1 MKVQDYSQMIRHM
14 TRDKTTDVPGSMAHE
29 LRMAS
34 AETDKIKAMM
44 NKKFGSGTMKY
55 GSEIPQPAT
64 RDDVIQIDAINSF
77 MKRNPAAEGGRMKF
91 YKGMSAK
98 KAPQEI
104 IKTDIKSLQPNKK
117 GYIDS
122 KTVKELDPNYLG
134 DFKGGDL
141 ERPTKVYKSGTPGSI
156 LDDAIEIR
164 NIIVN
169 NKGNIFGLEEL
180 GEMAEIFGEGS
191 RKSGKGNRPDIRR
204 VRAALA
210 VAKDNFP
217 EIGNFKFVTD
227 RYKIDGSQ
235 RKQLN
240 MVVDTIKNYQNSVGE
255 EKLANFLPENMGMFY
270 KSLREANPEKGL
282 YIKMYNF
289 GPEQIKYISDRITDE
304 TGQKFTSKDYKNLVN
319 EVKDFRKSLAIDA
332 RQATRLKGMH
342 NKIVELANDDIIQ
355 NLLKGDL
362 DRPTQ
367 TKLLERATEL
377 VGGDASIASRR
388 LFQMAEAMSDTSNAY
403 KNLGIEINNN
413 KANKVISTGRDI
425 GGVNNRYGMSSV
437 LYDYYGNVVDKA
449 LGAGEG
455 KTFIGKY
462 QQQIRNLLDKGRSPD
477 EIFSLTASARRGL
490 SPYAIFTQDLNTQV
504 NSAIKGAYIDSALS
518 TTHEK
523 LQNIFKGK
531 KYNQLN
537 AADKKAVNKLVEDFE
552 KTKVNALNQP
562 TNPTAV
568 KNGAKPIYLTAAEK
582 KNIQLPEFDLK
593 NAPSKSISDYKNFDK
608 NLQSAFDKSY
618 NNVGY
623 SMKVPKE
630 YLTQKQMITNLTK
643 GTSMFGAKGNI
654 AAGIVAG
661 VLGYK
666 GEDILKGTGLM
677 DKEYELTASA
687 GDAPLVEKGLSTGE
701 KVAAGTAAGLG
712 LGTKLGRKILG
723 NTLSAA
729 GLPLSVALNTAIG
742 IDPTSAVDRTI
753 LAGEAALA
761 PSMIKDAIRV
771 TDKIKNPLLRK
782 VAQGITTINPKY
794 ALKAARA
801 LSPIGIASLAG
812 EGLYQV
818 GKLGYEDQQRFN
830 ALSPEEQA
838 AERAE
843 QEKFAFD
850 IEGA

>member
-1 MKVQDYSQMIRHM
+1 MAYKNTVKDYSQMIGYL
-14 TRDKTTDVPGSMAHE
+14 TRDKTTDVPGSMAHG
-29 LRMAS
+29 LR
-34 AETDKIKAMM
+34 TGFYD
-44 NKKFGSGTMKY
+44 
-55 GSEIPQPAT
+55 
-64 RDDVIQIDAINSF
+64 
-77 MKRNPAAEGGRMKF
+77 GGRAGF

-98 KAPQEI
+98 KAPQKI
-104 IKTDIKSLQPNKK
+104 TKTDIKSLQPNKK

-141 ERPTKVYKSGTPGSI
+141 ERPKKVYKSGTPGSV

-164 NIIVN
+164 NIIVK
-169 NKGNIFGLEEL
+169 NKGNVFGPEEL
-180 GEMAEIFGEGS
+180 GEMAEIFGDGS
-191 RKSGKGNRPDIRR
+191 RKGGKANRPDIRK
-204 VRAALA
+204 VNAALA
-210 VAKDNFP
+210 VAKDSFP
-217 EIGNFKFVTD
+217 EIANFKFVTD

-304 TGQKFTSKDYKNLVN
+304 TGQTFNAKDYKNLVK
-319 EVKDFRKSLAIDA
+319 EVKDFRGSLASDA

-342 NKIVELANDDIIQ
+342 NKIVELADDNIIQ
-355 NLLKGDL
+355 NLLTGEL
-362 DRPTQ
+362 DRATQ
-367 TKLLERATEL
+367 TKLLERATDI

-449 LGAGEG
+449 LGATEG

-462 QQQIRNLLDKGRSPD
+462 QQQIRNLLDKGQSPD

-523 LQNIFKGK
+523 LQNIFKGR

-537 AADKKAVNKLVEDFE
+537 AKDKKAVNDLVETFE
-552 KTKVNALNQP
+552 KTKINALNQP

-630 YLTQKQMITNLTK
+630 YLTQKQMITNLTQ
-643 GTSMFGAKGNI
+643 GASMFGKKGNI

-666 GEDILKGTGLM
+666 GEDILKSTGMM

-701 KVAAGTAAGLG
+701 KVAAGTAAAGTI
-712 LGTKLGRKILG
+712 GTKIGRKALG
-723 NTLSAA
+723 NTLNYL
-729 GLPLSVALNTAIG
+729 GLPGTLALNAIYKPDVINSTA
-742 IDPTSAVDRTI
+742 DRVGVGAE
-753 LAGEAALA
+753 LAFA
-761 PSMIKDAIRV
+761 PSLVKAA
-771 TDKIKNPLLRK
+771 TDITSKIKNPLLRK
-782 VAQGITTINPKY
+782 AAEIGSTINPKY
-794 ALKAARA
+794 AMRAATIA
-801 LSPIGIASLAG
+801 QPLGIGTLLAQG
-812 EGLYQV
+812 
-818 GKLGYEDQQRFN
+818 GYEMAKPLIKESKRIDAIDDYETQ
-830 ALSPEEQA
+830 E
-838 AERAE
+838 AEMENFIKTIR
-843 QEKFAFD
+843 
-850 IEGA
+850 GY

>member
-1 MKVQDYSQMIRHM
+1 MDQEPRTGLYD
-14 TRDKTTDVPGSMAHE
+14 
-29 LRMAS
+29 
-34 AETDKIKAMM
+34 
-44 NKKFGSGTMKY
+44 
-55 GSEIPQPAT
+55 
-64 RDDVIQIDAINSF
+64 
-77 MKRNPAAEGGRMKF
+77 GGRAGF

-98 KAPQEI
+98 KAPQKI
-104 IKTDIKSLQPNKK
+104 TKTDIKSLQPNKK

-141 ERPTKVYKSGTPGSI
+141 ERPKKVYKSGTPGSV

-164 NIIVN
+164 NFIVK
-169 NKGNIFGLEEL
+169 NKGNVFGPEEL
-180 GEMAEIFGEGS
+180 GEMAKFFGEGS
-191 RKSGKGNRPDIRR
+191 RKGVKGSRPDIRR
-204 VRAALA
+204 VKTALA
-210 VAKDNFP
+210 LAKDSFP
-217 EIGNFKFVTD
+217 EIANFKFVKD
-227 RYKIDGSQ
+227 RYKIDASQ
-235 RKQLN
+235 NKQLN
-240 MVVDTIKNYQNSVGE
+240 MVVDTIKNYQNSIGE

-270 KSLREANPEKGL
+270 KNLREANPEKGL

-304 TGQKFTSKDYKNLVN
+304 TGKTFNAKDYKNLVK
-319 EVKDFRKSLAIDA
+319 EVKDFRGSLASDA

-342 NKIVELANDDIIQ
+342 NKIVELADDNIIQ
-355 NLLKGDL
+355 NLLTGEL
-362 DRPTQ
+362 DRATQ
-367 TKLLERATEL
+367 TKLLERATDI

-449 LGAGEG
+449 LGATEG

-462 QQQIRNLLDKGRSPD
+462 QQQIRNLLDKGQSPD

-537 AADKKAVNKLVEDFE
+537 TANKKAVNDLVETFE
-552 KTKVNALNQP
+552 KTKINALNQP
-562 TNPTAV
+562 VNPGAV
-568 KNGAKPIYLTAAEK
+568 KNGAKPIYLTTAEK

-618 NNVGY
+618 DNVGY

-630 YLTQKQMITNLTK
+630 YLTQKQIITNLTQ
-643 GTSMFGAKGNI
+643 GASMFGKKGNI

-677 DKEYELTASA
+677 DKEYELTTSLS
-687 GDAPLVEKGLSTGE
+687 DAPLVEEGLSTGE
-701 KVAAGTAAGLG
+701 KAAIAGGAGVGAYKFGKPLAKKALKFAAGAFGPTGIALSYPALG
-712 LGTKLGRKILG
+712 MIGEEYKTDLSRPLDRGILG
-723 NTLSAA
+723 AELAGAKSLVKGTEAA
-729 GLPLSVALNTAIG
+729 TKGISNNALRSGIQRALNLGMTPAM
-742 IDPTSAVDRTI
+742 A
-753 LAGEAALA
+753 
-761 PSMIKDAIRV
+761 MRV
-771 TDKIKNPLLRK
+771 ARYASPL
-782 VAQGITTINPKY
+782 
-794 ALKAARA
+794 
-801 LSPIGIASLAG
+801 GIASLAG

-818 GKLGYEDQQRFN
+818 GKLGYEDQKRFN

-850 IEGA
+850 IEGS

>member
-1 MKVQDYSQMIRHM
+1 MLRPPQKQNIQTADLTDDLEPGPLKDELLKDFDPSQE
-14 TRDKTTDVPGSMAHE
+14 TYE
-29 LRMAS
+29 EYLRRKS
-34 AETDKIKAMM
+34 VRET
-44 NKKFGSGTMKY
+44 
-55 GSEIPQPAT
+55 
-64 RDDVIQIDAINSF
+64 
-77 MKRNPAAEGGRMKF
+77 AAYGGRIGF
-91 YKGMSAK
+91 YKGMSAN
-98 KAPQEI
+98 KAPQKI
-104 IKTDIKSLQPNKK
+104 TKTDIKSFQPNKR
-117 GYIDS
+117 GYVDS
-122 KTVKELDPNYLG
+122 KTIRELDPNYLG
-134 DFKGGDL
+134 DFEGGEL
-141 ERPTKVYKSGTPGSI
+141 ERPKKIYQSGVPGSV

-180 GEMAEIFGEGS
+180 GEMAEIFGKGS
-191 RKSGKGNRPDIRR
+191 RQGKKGNRPDIRR
-204 VRAALA
+204 VKAALA

-217 EIGNFKFVTD
+217 EIANFKFVTD

-270 KSLREANPEKGL
+270 KSLREANPERGV
-282 YIKMYNF
+282 YMKMYNF
-289 GPEQIKYISDRITDE
+289 NPEQIKYITDRITDE
-304 TGQKFTSKDYKNLVN
+304 TGQKFTSKDYKNLVK
-319 EVKDFRKSLAIDA
+319 EVKDFRGSIGSDA

-342 NKIVELANDDIIQ
+342 NKIVELANDNIIQ
-355 NLLKGDL
+355 NLLTGNL

-367 TKLLERATEL
+367 VKLLKRATDI

-403 KNLGIEINNN
+403 KNLGIKLNNN
-413 KANKVISTGRDI
+413 KANKIIATGRDI

-462 QQQIRNLLDKGRSPD
+462 QQQIRNLLDKGQSPD

-537 AADKKAVNKLVEDFE
+537 AADKKAVNKIVEDFE
-552 KTKVNALNQP
+552 KIKINALNQP

-568 KNGAKPIYLTAAEK
+568 KNGAKPIYLTTAEK

-593 NAPSKSISDYKNFDK
+593 NAPSKSISNYKNFDK

-618 NNVGY
+618 DTVGY

-643 GTSMFGAKGNI
+643 GASMFGKKGNI
-654 AAGIVAG
+654 AASIVAG

-666 GEDILKGTGLM
+666 GEDILKETGLM
-677 DKEYELTASA
+677 DKEYKLTASA
-687 GDAPLVEKGLSTGE
+687 ADAPLVEKGLSTGE
-701 KVAAGTAAGLG
+701 KVATGTAAAGT
-712 LGTKLGRKILG
+712 LGTKTGRKILG
-723 NTLSAA
+723 K
-729 GLPLSVALNTAIG
+729 GLNLALGPTGMVGLNVALGT
-742 IDPTSAVDRTI
+742 DPTETLDRVGLET
-753 LAGEAALA
+753 EAAFA
-761 PSMIKDAIRV
+761 PSLVKGVTSM
-771 TDKIKNPLLRK
+771 TDKIKNPMLRK
-782 VAQGITTINPKY
+782 VTERATLAGMSP
-794 ALKAARA
+794 AMAMRAARVA
-801 LSPIGIASLAG
+801 SPLGIASLG
-812 EGLYQV
+812 LEGLYQY
-818 GKLGYEDQQRFN
+818 GKFAKDEI
-830 ALSPEEQA
+830 AKVKAMTPEE
-838 AERAE
+838 RD
-843 QEKFAFD
+843 FYND
-850 IEGA
+850 LLMDEGGLLD

>member
-1 MKVQDYSQMIRHM
+1 MDLFKRIKDLS
-14 TRDKTTDVPGSMAHE
+14 DVYDDPSSMDQGSRPMFN
-29 LRMAS
+29 
-34 AETDKIKAMM
+34 D
-44 NKKFGSGTMKY
+44 
-55 GSEIPQPAT
+55 
-64 RDDVIQIDAINSF
+64 
-77 MKRNPAAEGGRMKF
+77 GGRINF

-98 KAPQEI
+98 KAPQKI
-104 IKTDIKSLQPNKK
+104 TKTDIKSFQPNKR
-117 GYIDS
+117 GYVDS
-122 KTVKELDPNYLG
+122 KTIKELDPNYLG
-134 DFKGGDL
+134 DFEGGDL
-141 ERPTKVYKSGTPGSI
+141 ERPKKVYKSGTPGSV

-180 GEMAEIFGEGS
+180 GEMAEIFGKGS
-191 RKSGKGNRPDIRR
+191 RQGKKGNRPDIRR
-204 VRAALA
+204 VKAALA

-217 EIGNFKFVTD
+217 EIANFKFVTD

-270 KSLREANPEKGL
+270 KSLREDNPGRGV
-282 YIKMYNF
+282 YMKMYNF
-289 GPEQIKYISDRITDE
+289 DPEQIKYITDRITDE
-304 TGQKFTSKDYKNLVN
+304 TGQKFTSKDYKNLVK
-319 EVKDFRKSLAIDA
+319 EVKDFRGSIGSDA

-342 NKIVELANDDIIQ
+342 NKIVELADDDIIQ
-355 NLLKGDL
+355 NLLIGDL

-367 TKLLERATEL
+367 VKLLERATEL

-403 KNLGIEINNN
+403 KNLGIKLDNN
-413 KANKVISTGRDI
+413 KANKIIATGRDI

-523 LQNIFKGK
+523 LQNIFKGR

-537 AADKKAVNKLVEDFE
+537 TADKKAVNKLVEDFE
-552 KTKVNALNQP
+552 KTKTYALNQP

-630 YLTQKQMITNLTK
+630 YLTQKQMITNLTQ
-643 GTSMFGAKGNI
+643 GASMFGKKGNI

-666 GEDILKGTGLM
+666 GEDILKGTGMM

-687 GDAPLVEKGLSTGE
+687 GDTPLVEKGLSTGE
-701 KVAAGTAAGLG
+701 KAAIGTGAAAT
-712 LGTKLGRKILG
+712 LGTKKGRNIAGRLLGAGFGPTGI
-723 NTLSAA
+723 A
-729 GLPLSVALNTAIG
+729 GLTTVGGGYDLTNPL
-742 IDPTSAVDRTI
+742 DRFFLST
-753 LAGEAALA
+753 EAAFA
-761 PSMIKDAIRV
+761 PELVKGTIGATKGMKNRAAQKIAQRV
-771 TDKIKNPLLRK
+771 LNLGMSVPTALK
-782 VAQGITTINPKY
+782 VARVAQPLGVMGAVVEGTAKGAKESGKESLRIDQIPDQEQQQMEYDNLITNLRGY
-794 ALKAARA
+794 AGG
-801 LSPIGIASLAG
+801 GIANVAG
-812 EGLYQV
+812 VDKGPPPQSGPTPQGLRGLLKH
-818 GKLGYEDQQRFN
+818 GK
-830 ALSPEEQA
+830 
-838 AERAE
+838 
-843 QEKFAFD
+843 K
-850 IEGA
+850 I

>member
-14 TRDKTTDVPGSMAHE
+14 TRDKTTDVPGSMAE
-29 LRMAS
+29 GLR
-34 AETDKIKAMM
+34 TGLYD
-44 NKKFGSGTMKY
+44 
-55 GSEIPQPAT
+55 
-64 RDDVIQIDAINSF
+64 
-77 MKRNPAAEGGRMKF
+77 GGRVGF

-98 KAPQEI
+98 KAPQKI
-104 IKTDIKSLQPNKK
+104 TKTDIKSLQPNKK

-141 ERPTKVYKSGTPGSI
+141 ERPKKVYKSGTPGSV

-164 NIIVN
+164 NFIVK
-169 NKGNIFGLEEL
+169 NKGNVFGPEEL
-180 GEMAEIFGEGS
+180 GEMAKFFGEGS
-191 RKSGKGNRPDIRR
+191 RKGVKGSRPDIRR
-204 VRAALA
+204 VKTALA
-210 VAKDNFP
+210 LAKDSFP
-217 EIGNFKFVTD
+217 EIANFKFVKD
-227 RYKIDGSQ
+227 RYKIDASQ
-235 RKQLN
+235 NKQLN

-304 TGQKFTSKDYKNLVN
+304 TGQTFNAKDYKNLVK
-319 EVKDFRKSLAIDA
+319 EVKDFRGSLASDA

-342 NKIVELANDDIIQ
+342 NKIVELADDNIIQ
-355 NLLKGDL
+355 NLLTGEL
-362 DRPTQ
+362 DRATQ

-403 KNLGIEINNN
+403 KNLGIKINNN

-449 LGAGEG
+449 LGATEG

-462 QQQIRNLLDKGRSPD
+462 QQQIRNLLDKGQSPD

-537 AADKKAVNKLVEDFE
+537 TADKKAVNKLVEDFE

-618 NNVGY
+618 DTVGY

-643 GTSMFGAKGNI
+643 GASMFGAKGNI

-701 KVAAGTAAGLG
+701 KVAAGAAAAGTLGTKTGRNILGKAFRTLGTRAGAVPLAGYTVYDNLKKGENVVDATLDPLVGAELMLPNLFKENVAKITSNPTLQKLLKVGKYGRMFTPIGAGITAAGLG
-712 LGTKLGRKILG
+712 VDVYKRAKELQAMSPEERAKLAQERDDFSFGEYSG
-723 NTLSAA
+723 AA
-729 GLPLSVALNTAIG
+729 EG
-742 IDPTSAVDRTI
+742 
-753 LAGEAALA
+753 
-761 PSMIKDAIRV
+761 
-771 TDKIKNPLLRK
+771 
-782 VAQGITTINPKY
+782 
-794 ALKAARA
+794 
-801 LSPIGIASLAG
+801 GIASLN
-812 EGLYQV
+812 V
-818 GKLGYEDQQRFN
+818 K
-830 ALSPEEQA
+830 
-838 AERAE
+838 
-843 QEKFAFD
+843 K
-850 IEGA
+850 